1 MDDAPTPDKIISK
14 SELIKI
20 EQENKIYELKIEY
33 EESILKFKIINSD
46 PFIGTYS
53 CTYTL
58 KDIKSLHQVFSMLH
72 SFQDF
77 IDYIKALALNKKI
90 EIKPY
95 DDKISIII
103 NAEYLL
109 KQNVIE
115 INLTQEELNYK
126 LITKEL
132 RNEIFLLKKKFD
144 DIELSHNS
152 MKEENEFFKNKIK
165 ILENNDINNENNINI
180 LYKEVDELKQENFKL
195 KEELNKCNAYIKE
208 IKINN
213 KEKTEINNDKD
224 KINTININSSI
235 MSDMEFELIKG
246 AIKERIN
253 NKEIKDIKKL
263 YQATKDGED
272 ASFFHKKCDNIP
284 NTLILI
290 KSAGNRCFGGFT
302 SECWES
308 SIKCKNDKNAF
319 LFSLDKKKIYP
330 SKNDTYSI
338 CCSTVNG
345 PCFGYGNTI
354 KIGKNP
360 LKEKALRT
368 FESNPECSYIFNG
381 DNNALS
387 EDGKYEGIYAKD
399 YEVFQIIFS

>member
-1 MDDAPTPDKIISK
+1 
-14 SELIKI
+14 
-20 EQENKIYELKIEY
+20 
-33 EESILKFKIINSD
+33 
-46 PFIGTYS
+46 
-53 CTYTL
+53 
-58 KDIKSLHQVFSMLH
+58 
-72 SFQDF
+72 
-77 IDYIKALALNKKI
+77 
-90 EIKPY
+90 
-95 DDKISIII
+95 
-103 NAEYLL
+103 
-109 KQNVIE
+109 
-115 INLTQEELNYK
+115 
-126 LITKEL
+126 
-132 RNEIFLLKKKFD
+132 
-144 DIELSHNS
+144 
-152 MKEENEFFKNKIK
+152 
-165 ILENNDINNENNINI
+165 
-180 LYKEVDELKQENFKL
+180 
-195 KEELNKCNAYIKE
+195 
-208 IKINN
+208 
-213 KEKTEINNDKD
+213 
-224 KINTININSSI
+224 

-253 NKEIKDIKKL
+253 NKEIKGIKKL

-308 SIKCKNDKNAF
+308 AIKCKNDKNAF